1 MSHDTDTGST
11 RALLAV
17 ILLLISIFGVA
28 LCAVPR

>member
-1 MSHDTDTGST
+1 MTPNPDTS